1 MKVNH
6 FRNLLVSQRKVAGW
20 SQEELA
26 ERSGV
31 SVRTIRNLETGTNK
45 NPRRASVELIL
56 AAFSA
61 SPTGGGVEISSEQ
74 LHAVATI
81 DLDSP
86 AGLFDGSRSSWHGI
100 RPRTDSLVGR
110 QADLRQIA
118 TAAQRGRVT
127 VLTGPAGAGKTRLAL
142 AAAARIQPMFADGV
156 SVVELGGVPP
166 EVDDESGSRGHVR
179 RAIEQGLPPVGGD
192 PADEPDTNLL
202 LVIDNA
208 EHVVNSASHV
218 IQQMLAE
225 HPRLSLIVT
234 SRRPLA
240 LTAAYVW
247 EVTPWTHLPS
257 GPSDAA
263 ELFVN
268 RVRSAVPTLDLS
280 DQMAVVLDLCRRLD
294 GLPLA
299 IEAAAQRLRS
309 ISLTTLLHGGPILPM
324 LGPANI
330 GGLSHNRPLA
340 AGVQWSYDLLT
351 TAQRDLLHH
360 LAAGPSRF
368 TIDDLVRTPW
378 FTGTA
383 GTANLNL
390 LAELVDASMIQ
401 VRRGEVYEYEVLNV
415 VRDYVTGRQN

>member
-61 SPTGGGVEISSEQ
+61 STTGGGIEISPEQ
-74 LHAVATI
+74 RHAVATI
-81 DLDSP
+81 DMVDSP

-100 RPRTDSLVGR
+100 RPRTDLVGR

-118 TAAQRGRVT
+118 TAVQRGRVT

-166 EVDDESGSRGHVR
+166 EVDDETGGRRNVR
-179 RAIEQGLPPVGGD
+179 QAIEQGMPPVAGD

-247 EVTPWTHLPS
+247 EVAPWTHLPS
-257 GPSDAA
+257 GSSDAA

-268 RVRSAVPTLDLS
+268 RVGSAVPTLDLS
-280 DQMAVVLDLCRRLD
+280 DQMAVVLNLCRRLD

-309 ISLTTLLHGGPILPM
+309 ISLTTLLRGGPILPM

-351 TAQRDLLHH
+351 AAQRDLLHH

-368 TIDDLVRTPW
+368 TIDDLVRTPR

-383 GTANLNL
+383 GMANLNL